1 MSRTPRYSGDDLEDD
16 DNEDYEEDYEEED
29 FDAYVSSPKAASGV
43 NTKDG
48 TEKDE
53 VVMDLA
59 AYMKE
64 MEKKEEQDDC
74 QEDDAVNP
82 AKQQSLEGFSPNPNN
97 LNQKLFQKKFIGSD
111 TKSQERK
118 EGEVSFLEMI
128 KSSTKDDAQSSP
140 YNPSSSSDNVLENNF
155 TLSPRNK
162 VKINNDLVERAKARL
177 SKQELDQPIQQLIE
191 IRKSGSSV
199 HSVHG
204 EHGDGP
210 SSDVQALLNSVNKEN
225 KEKKERTKEENEANA
240 FRVDALLM
248 ELFPEKADLFAD
260 LNGGKGKG
268 KKAQQ
273 KKSYGMGAKNTQ
285 ELRYS
290 QSTGDTTQ
298 EDEPES
304 APDAL
309 QQANTEIKRLKKE
322 MKTKE
327 EKLTRVTEH
336 SMMLGAHM
344 DRVKGESAVL
354 SNKLKDMTL
363 ELQAKEARLQSVL
376 KGNKKKKI
384 AKEKIQRTH
393 QVQEQVDH
401 YQTQDYEF
409 DALPIEVTSTLQALS
424 TENVAL
430 QEREHALLSAVE
442 ELSLQNEDLIQKL
455 QESMQRELTLSSQRA
470 ASISAAAFS
479 LPNIH
484 CASHPT
490 LQAHQVHNQNG
501 RAQSEPVGEG
511 NHSKRHN
518 R

>member
-248 ELFPEKADLFAD
+248 VCYTLHTLYTLYTLYDFGTVVFDTVYQCVMYLVPNVVSNEMTMMMNYTRLMHYLYIIHYILLYIIYYSLFIIS
-260 LNGGKGKG
+260 KGTL
-268 KKAQQ
+268 
-273 KKSYGMGAKNTQ
+273 S
-285 ELRYS
+285 
-290 QSTGDTTQ
+290 
-298 EDEPES
+298 
-304 APDAL
+304 
-309 QQANTEIKRLKKE
+309 
-322 MKTKE
+322 
-327 EKLTRVTEH
+327 
-336 SMMLGAHM
+336 
-344 DRVKGESAVL
+344 GESG
-354 SNKLKDMTL
+354 
-363 ELQAKEARLQSVL
+363 SV
-376 KGNKKKKI
+376 
-384 AKEKIQRTH
+384 
-393 QVQEQVDH
+393 
-401 YQTQDYEF
+401 
-409 DALPIEVTSTLQALS
+409 
-424 TENVAL
+424 
-430 QEREHALLSAVE
+430 
-442 ELSLQNEDLIQKL
+442 
-455 QESMQRELTLSSQRA
+455 
-470 ASISAAAFS
+470 
-479 LPNIH
+479 
-484 CASHPT
+484 C
-490 LQAHQVHNQNG
+490 
-501 RAQSEPVGEG
+501 
-511 NHSKRHN
+511 
-518 R
+518 